1 MASCANETIPL
12 NGKAVDADTISGRQL
27 EGLNFACMESSSG
40 SSCMVESQDWVGSN
54 MIYNADGKRPLEELS
69 ETKSPLKLAKEH
81 WQMNN
86 R

>member
-1 MASCANETIPL
+1 
-12 NGKAVDADTISGRQL
+12 
-27 EGLNFACMESSSG
+27 
-40 SSCMVESQDWVGSN
+40 MVESQDWVGSN

-69 ETKSPLKLAKEH
+69 EAKSPLKLAKEH